1 MKLFDG
7 FPGMKEELELVNH
20 DIEECVSDNLGRQPL
35 SKIIQEILASD
46 GKHLRPA
53 LVLIFGRFG
62 MGYPACRP
70 KLVKAAAVVE
80 LIHMASLIHDDI
92 VDDAPS
98 RRGRD
103 TIQSAFGKDMAV
115 YAGDYLLS
123 RVLKELMT
131 MDMLDIGQSL
141 SRAMGDMC
149 SGELGQYAAQFN
161 VNTDENQ
168 YFMNI
173 SGKTAALFSAACEAG
188 AIASGCGQ
196 SSISASKQFGHS
208 LGLIFQ
214 LRDDLLD
221 CILSHEDSGKKQG
234 MDFING
240 IYTLPA
246 IYTFNDSHYGAEIRE
261 LAEKAKNMEPQQ
273 VFAELYSIVSVS
285 GGVEYTRWIMRQY
298 RERAMSYMMQLPTSP
313 AKTQLG
319 MVLDYLVEV

>member
-1 MKLFDG
+1 MKLLEDI
-7 FPGMKEELELVNH
+7 PGMKEELELVGH
-20 DIEECVSDNLGRQPL
+20 TMRECVADSLGRQPL
-35 SKIIQEILASD
+35 SKIIEEILASD
-46 GKHLRPA
+46 GKYLRPA
-53 LVLIFGRFG
+53 LVLLFGRFG
-62 MGYPACRP
+62 MTYPACRS
-70 KLVKAAAVVE
+70 KLVKTAAVVE

-123 RVLKELMT
+123 CVLRELMSPE
-131 MDMLDIGQSL
+131 MLDIGQSL

-173 SGKTAALFSAACEAG
+173 SGKTAALFSAACETG

-240 IYTLPA
+240 IYTLPV
-246 IYTFNDSHYGAEIRE
+246 IYTFNDSHYGPAIRD
-261 LAEKAKNMEPQQ
+261 LAARAKGMEPQQ
-273 VFAELYSIVSVS
+273 VFTELYSIVSVS

-298 RERAMSYMMQLPTSP
+298 RERAMGYMLQLPSSP
-313 AKTQLG
+313 AKSQLSG
-319 MVLDYLVEV
+319 VLDYLVEV